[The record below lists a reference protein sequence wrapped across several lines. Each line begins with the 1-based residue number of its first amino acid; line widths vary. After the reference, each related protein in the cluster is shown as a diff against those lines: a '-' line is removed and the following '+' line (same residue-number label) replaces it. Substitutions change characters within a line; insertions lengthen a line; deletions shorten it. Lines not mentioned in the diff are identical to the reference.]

1 MYKKNPLTALSYNDW
16 NPPQKKGLP
25 INPHPCNDWYYEFAK
40 SKTILFGSA
49 GVVSIMNVLLRMVL
63 GAMSHLEKKHTETE
77 RLESAVSKMW
87 IVTYINTAIILL
99 LVGTKYDK
107 LFSTTDEQGEKLGW
121 MPILSGTHRD
131 ANRLW
136 YETIGSGIIIT
147 CFIMAL
153 TPCGNLIFLG
163 VG

>member
-1 MYKKNPLTALSYNDW
+1 MNQEMIDEMRTRVATDI
-16 NPPQKKGLP
+16 QG
-25 INPHPCNDWYYEFAK
+25 
-40 SKTILFGSA
+40 LFGMVDDN
-49 GVVSIMNVLLRMVL
+49 GVL

-131 ANRLW
+131 ANSLW
-136 YETIGSGIIIT
+136 YETIGSGIIIP